1 MKKTVLATL
10 CFIMAISML
19 AACGGGGGGDATTAG
34 AAATTAAGAAAT
46 TTAAAATEAAT
57 TAAATTAAATAA
69 AAATTAG
76 AATGGEPDD
85 NFNAEGLPIVNTPVT
100 IDVLAVRYLSHG
112 DAFKTNSWY
121 TQLEQDTNVIIDW
134 QIAYDS
140 DWAEKK
146 SIMFASG
153 DIPSV
158 IFGANGFSDTDILTN
173 LDYFI
178 PLNDLIEDYMPRLKS
193 VFEQEPDMKKIIT
206 NLDGKIY
213 SLSKRLPYR
222 PIVSY
227 QPFINK
233 VWLDNLGLEVPDTTE
248 DLFDALMAFKE
259 QDANGNGDANDEIPF
274 TGSAGNSFFGNFNLY
289 SLFGANANGEGLT
302 IIDDTAIFVPMTD
315 EFMEAIKYARRM
327 YAEGLM
333 DNEYFTQDG
342 SMANAKRQN
351 PDLCIVGFEYAW
363 TPDATL
369 AGHADEFITIPPP
382 ARPDGQR
389 FSTSI
394 RESNI
399 GRRELEIS
407 IYCKYPEVVARW
419 ADEFYTYDAA
429 VQNYWGPFGVGM
441 EKLADGTYRMLPPDE
456 GESIDYRSWAT
467 SNRDFGPKWMPADY
481 DNFDL
486 IKTNGDGLKWEIN
499 KIGEPYSYPTFPP
512 VIYSVE
518 QADQIQSYR
527 TDIRTYV
534 GTTTAKWITEGGIE
548 SEWDGYISQLRAMGV
563 DDWMAIHQDAYD
575 NYMNS

>member
-1 MKKTVLATL
+1 MKRVMFTVLCL
-10 CFIMAISML
+10 IMAVSLIS
-19 AACGGGGGGDATTAG
+19 ACAGNSGGAATTAG
-34 AAATTAAGAAAT
+34 AEATTASAAAT
-46 TTAAAATEAAT
+46 AEAT
-57 TAAATTAAATAA
+57 TAAATTAAAASTTAA
-69 AAATTAG
+69 TAG
-76 AATGGEPDD
+76 SNSDD
-85 NFNAEGLPIVNTPVT
+85 NFNLEGLPIVNEPVT

-140 DWAEKK
+140 DWTEKK

-227 QPFINK
+227 QPFINQ
-233 VWLDNLGLEVPDTTE
+233 VWLDNLGLEIPDTTE
-248 DLFDALMAFKE
+248 DLFNVLKAFKE
-259 QDANGNGDANDEIPF
+259 QDANGNGDPNDEIPF
-274 TGSAGNSFFGNFNLY
+274 TGSAGNAFFANFNLY
-289 SLFGANANGEGLT
+289 SLFGADANGEGLT
-302 IIDDTAIFVPMTD
+302 IRDGVATFVPMTE
-315 EFMEAIKYARRM
+315 EFMEAIKFTRRM

-369 AGHADEFITIPPP
+369 AEHAVEFITIPPP
-382 ARPDGQR
+382 ARPDGKR

-441 EKLADGTYRMLPPDE
+441 EKLADGTYRMLPPEE
-456 GESIDYRSWAT
+456 GESIDYRSWAN

-481 DNFDL
+481 DKFDL

-499 KIGEPYSYPTFPP
+499 KIGEPYSNPTFPP
-512 VIYSVE
+512 VIYTVE
-518 QADQIQSYR
+518 QADEVQSYR

-548 SEWDGYISQLRAMGV
+548 TEWDAYIAQLKSMGV
-563 DDWMAIHQDAYD
+563 DNWMAIHQDAYD
-575 NYMNS
+575 SYINS